1 MFKRIKR
8 KVLLEVFYELEYIYN
23 YYVVE
28 TEEKKHLD
36 EYNDF
41 ELGIIIGLRMAKE
54 KVCEILCKYD

>member
-8 KVLLEVFYELEYIYN
+8 KVLLEVLYELEYIYN
-23 YYVVE
+23 YYALE

-41 ELGIIIGLRMAKE
+41 ELGIITGLRIVKE
-54 KVCEILCKYD
+54 KIHEILYKYE